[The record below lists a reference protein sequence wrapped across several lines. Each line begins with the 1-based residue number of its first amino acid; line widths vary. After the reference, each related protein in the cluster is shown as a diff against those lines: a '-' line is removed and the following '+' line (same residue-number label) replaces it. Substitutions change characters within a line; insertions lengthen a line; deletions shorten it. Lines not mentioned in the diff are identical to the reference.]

1 MSWQLKYAIN
11 ILVFSVIA
19 WVVVQP
25 LGTIGSSKKYMSLP
39 VAGQRFTPQE
49 LEDFLY
55 IWSKMNNS
63 SLRGIVGQLSLK
75 SEYKYPKELVNWLEV
90 QQWNPDRFFY
100 NEQRLS
106 EIMVL
111 INLKNSIRENE
122 TMQRISNINLQN
134 IINEQ
139 YEVLKQSPFDEE
151 EINLVAGNLTEIN
164 KFFEHKK
171 ILEDLN

>member
-75 SEYKYPKELVNWLEV
+75 SEYKYFIPYSSSK
-90 QQWNPDRFFY
+90 
-100 NEQRLS
+100 
-106 EIMVL
+106 
-111 INLKNSIRENE
+111 
-122 TMQRISNINLQN
+122 
-134 IINEQ
+134 
-139 YEVLKQSPFDEE
+139 
-151 EINLVAGNLTEIN
+151 
-164 KFFEHKK
+164 
-171 ILEDLN
+171 